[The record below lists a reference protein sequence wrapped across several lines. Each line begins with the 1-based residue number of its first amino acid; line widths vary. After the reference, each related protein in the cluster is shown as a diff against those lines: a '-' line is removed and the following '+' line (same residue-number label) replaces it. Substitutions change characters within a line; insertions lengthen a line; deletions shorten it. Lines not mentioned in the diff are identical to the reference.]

1 MTSHEENCLRAII
14 HGRVQGVFFRASTQK
29 KARAL
34 GLTGWVRNLPDGTV
48 EVLAVG
54 PRPAL
59 EALLDWLHEGPPLA
73 RVERVDAAWAVCSKH
88 FEGFEILA

>member
-1 MTSHEENCLRAII
+1 MNDNNSCLHAVV

-59 EALLDWLHEGPPLA
+59 EALLAWLHEGPPLA
-73 RVERVDAAWAVCSKH
+73 
-88 FEGFEILA
+88 G